1 VQGQSLL
8 KYSPCNS
15 LQTSEAAPGIPAHK
29 LQSWII
35 LIRWAL
41 RLAPR
46 NWKSRTD
53 PAVNQSPAVVNPDQE
68 CTVPAP
74 IEIRHIETTL
84 ARAVPRGRKA
94 GAMCVQL
101 KIRDLEL
108 VVALHEERTFTQA
121 ARRIGMQTA
130 LSKRLQ
136 TIERIVQARLF
147 DRTHDGATITDQ
159 GRLFVS
165 GAAEIVHAFYRT
177 V

>member
-1 VQGQSLL
+1 M
-8 KYSPCNS
+8 
-15 LQTSEAAPGIPAHK
+15 
-29 LQSWII
+29 
-35 LIRWAL
+35 
-41 RLAPR
+41 
-46 NWKSRTD
+46 
-53 PAVNQSPAVVNPDQE
+53 
-68 CTVPAP
+68 PAP